1 MRYNF
6 DTIWNS
12 CLQFNIE
19 QKPEEFKMFLDHLN
33 KTKKKKYAL
42 EIGSNFGGTSV
53 GLCHLYEKVI
63 AIDIKH
69 HDNFDKI
76 KKIYPNFDY
85 IISDSTS
92 NDTVEMIKNLGVE
105 FDLIFIDGDHS
116 YNGVK
121 NDYDK
126 YKQFLSDDGYLAF
139 HDLVESEETKKYNIF
154 VYKFWGEILNQYNEY
169 YKFFSSE
176 KNEQYSKDNEFHKI
190 LQNTDYS
197 LWGGIGLIKN
207 HKVSIFTHNFL
218 ENNWYHIVKSQLQ
231 KLEISGLYKRADKIY
246 YNVFSRSEDN
256 FLLFNKLIKSIDVD
270 KKIQVVR
277 YENNADEYV
286 TLIKL
291 QNNCSLNPNGST
303 LYYHTKGTSRP
314 YDNNINSWREC
325 LEYFCIEKWD
335 TSLQDVRT
343 KKYDV
348 SGSLYVE
355 SFKFLEYEIK
365 NYFSGNFWW
374 SSNSHINNLPNLSK
388 LKILSNNNRS
398 IQEQW
403 LGMYPHTWVSH
414 YNESVSSWYEHYFD
428 PKKYRI

>member
-1 MRYNF
+1 M
-6 DTIWNS
+6 
-12 CLQFNIE
+12 E
-19 QKPEEFKMFLDHLN
+19 
-33 KTKKKKYAL
+33 
-42 EIGSNFGGTSV
+42 G
-53 GLCHLYEKVI
+53 
-63 AIDIKH
+63 
-69 HDNFDKI
+69 
-76 KKIYPNFDY
+76 
-85 IISDSTS
+85 
-92 NDTVEMIKNLGVE
+92 
-105 FDLIFIDGDHS
+105 
-116 YNGVK
+116 
-121 NDYDK
+121 
-126 YKQFLSDDGYLAF
+126 
-139 HDLVESEETKKYNIF
+139 
-154 VYKFWGEILNQYNEY
+154 
-169 YKFFSSE
+169 
-176 KNEQYSKDNEFHKI
+176 
-190 LQNTDYS
+190 
-197 LWGGIGLIKN
+197 
-207 HKVSIFTHNFL
+207 HNFL

-246 YNVFSRSEDN
+246 YNVYSKSEDN

-277 YENNADEYV
+277 YENNEDEYA

-314 YDNNINSWREC
+314 YDDNINSWREC

-335 TSLQDVRT
+335 KSLQDVKT

-403 LGMYPHTWVSH
+403 LGMYPHTWISH